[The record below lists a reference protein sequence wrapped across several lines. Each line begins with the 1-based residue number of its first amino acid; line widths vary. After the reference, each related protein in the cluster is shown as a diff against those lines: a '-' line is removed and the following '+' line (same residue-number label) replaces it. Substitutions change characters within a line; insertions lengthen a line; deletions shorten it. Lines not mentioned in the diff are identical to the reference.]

1 MWQQA
6 YVIEQMHGVAPRWHE
21 DLRARMGWNG
31 MHGALM
37 QPGIMTSCSHV
48 DRCVPF
54 SWNTTSWTQMTQIMT
69 PLVRPLAPTVELA
82 QSIAPAGVLVHN
94 SGHGHVFMLCYDTTP
109 ASYDTGQNR
118 PALTAHMH
126 IFGTTSI

>member
-6 YVIEQMHGVAPRWHE
+6 YVIEQLHGVAPRWHE

-31 MHGALM
+31 MHGALV

-48 DRCVPF
+48 DGCVPF

-82 QSIAPAGVLVHN
+82 QSIAPAGVLVPQLW
-94 SGHGHVFMLCYDTTP
+94 SCVHVMLRHHATLARTD
-109 ASYDTGQNR
+109 Q
-118 PALTAHMH
+118 H
-126 IFGTTSI
+126 